1 MVTWLSFYLLN
12 KHVLVRLNYRT
23 STEPEDP
30 ATCSS
35 EGLLPAALLQG
46 ERGEMNKYTENIIL
60 NRGKSVKETE

>member
-30 ATCSS
+30 AISSS

-46 ERGEMNKYTENIIL
+46 EREEMNK
-60 NRGKSVKETE
+60 